1 MKIIKKNNENNNKNQ
16 KIKNNNNINKNSI
29 TNSHF
34 TIKSSELNK
43 TPTFKLN
50 SNKNPQNKLNNSID
64 SIKTLKDSCTVNE
77 IINIINK
84 KQQPKKLIDVIKTN
98 SSQNDNNNNIHIL
111 NDKKENNNN
120 NESYEL
126 NIVDCSDS
134 KYYEI
139 KDESQIKILKINSP
153 IHTLSSN
160 FIEKN
165 KVNNINNY
173 LDSNKIINSNSNS
186 FNDSNM
192 INNETINNVSS
203 VNMNSIIKEKYS
215 NKTFLSNLIDNVSFY
230 SNSNSFE
237 NSSFIKKDN
246 QKKNLELENNKNKFI
261 NNLIINNK
269 LKSKIK
275 MEENNKYE
283 GENYET
289 IENNN
294 IANKIRID
302 KYNNLNPSKNLNLDI
317 DNSNKIKINSIKEK
331 FNPISLTKEN
341 NLSFCYIKNQK
352 FDLMNDKLNFF
363 IKKIE
368 FLPKNQFF
376 HRLTLN
382 YLIKE
387 NVNLNNEDL
396 ISLLKLGKFNT
407 YQKILNRS
415 LNLNLTENDYY
426 NKSISYKEWVKKFVS
441 NKYFIDLN
449 QSNNKFHMKK
459 NSEVIDSINS
469 INYEKYM
476 SNKLRSSNK
485 KNNFNN
491 FNDNRYSFNKQN
503 KSSQKL
509 IPNKLK
515 SAYNMIKPKKENS
528 AQKEYLRELDDEK
541 KLFEDF

>member
-1 MKIIKKNNENNNKNQ
+1 
-16 KIKNNNNINKNSI
+16 
-29 TNSHF
+29 
-34 TIKSSELNK
+34 
-43 TPTFKLN
+43 
-50 SNKNPQNKLNNSID
+50 
-64 SIKTLKDSCTVNE
+64 
-77 IINIINK
+77 
-84 KQQPKKLIDVIKTN
+84 
-98 SSQNDNNNNIHIL
+98 
-111 NDKKENNNN
+111 
-120 NESYEL
+120 
-126 NIVDCSDS
+126 
-134 KYYEI
+134 
-139 KDESQIKILKINSP
+139 
-153 IHTLSSN
+153 
-160 FIEKN
+160 
-165 KVNNINNY
+165 
-173 LDSNKIINSNSNS
+173 
-186 FNDSNM
+186 M

-203 VNMNSIIKEKYS
+203 VNMNSIKDKS
-215 NKTFLSNLIDNVSFY
+215 SNNKTFLSNLIDNVSFY

-237 NSSFIKKDN
+237 NSSFVKKEN
-246 QKKNLELENNKNKFI
+246 QKINLETENNKNKFI

-289 IENNN
+289 TENNN

-302 KYNNLNPSKNLNLDI
+302 KYNNLNPSLNLNLNI
-317 DNSNKIKINSIKEK
+317 DNSNQIKINSIKEK
-331 FNPISLTKEN
+331 FNPNSLTKEN

-352 FDLMNDKLNFF
+352 FDLLNDKLNFF

-368 FLPKNQFF
+368 FLPKNHFF

-415 LNLNLTENDYY
+415 LNLNLTDNDYY

-449 QSNNKFHMKK
+449 KSDNKFHMKK
-459 NSEVIDSINS
+459 NSEVIDTINS

-476 SNKLRSSNK
+476 NNKLRSSNK
-485 KNNFNN
+485 KNNFNK
-491 FNDNRYSFNKQN
+491 FNESNRYSFNKQN